1 MFKKTADLA
10 EVGSPYLGL
19 TCDYMSIKYC
29 MLGFVF
35 ILTKLIGRTSDQK
48 LVDWTKHFKSIVV
61 VSSKHGQ
68 SIQMLAKSSYK
79 VALNPLYS
87 GPSSAQVSFSFKSLN
102 LSGTGERF
110 RPDPIEKLRLLQR
123 F

>member
-1 MFKKTADLA
+1 MKVTPVDSTMHHWDATH
-10 EVGSPYLGL
+10 GSVNSWSLGRMAGFEYGAINNQWSKCLSTRLPYLGL

-61 VSSKHGQ
+61 AWAKYTNVGKSKV
-68 SIQMLAKSSYK
+68 IL
-79 VALNPLYS
+79 
-87 GPSSAQVSFSFKSLN
+87 
-102 LSGTGERF
+102 
-110 RPDPIEKLRLLQR
+110 
-123 F
+123 